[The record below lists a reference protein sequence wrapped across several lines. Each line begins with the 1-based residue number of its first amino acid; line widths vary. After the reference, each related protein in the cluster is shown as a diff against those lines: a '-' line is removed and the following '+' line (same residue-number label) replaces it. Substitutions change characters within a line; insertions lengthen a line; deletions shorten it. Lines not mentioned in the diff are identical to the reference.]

1 MTREMNVTTPR
12 SAAEEARDPSTSPD
26 RLLELTRDHPELQA
40 VIVSNPACP
49 AVARE
54 WILAINPE
62 VRQLHQHAQPPSSEQ
77 APPEPSADPPGE
89 VEEPDPDGVSVWGDV
104 FDRPPAPTPVGR
116 SQKVQVAADRGVV
129 PLGAAGGAGT
139 AGSGPEPPAGLR
151 PAPPPPEAEQDG
163 RGRRGPWLV
172 GCGCLILALILVV
185 AVALGTYLWGGED
198 DSYQRPSSDPA
209 AEQTQETA
217 PEEES
222 AEPEEDPV
230 SPAPEDALE
239 LEEVRSPTGNIA
251 CSLAEDSVG
260 CSVADRDFSEAG
272 LEDCEQGA
280 FSLQVAGDEA
290 APACG
295 ETFGSDSAPALEYD
309 TSAVSG
315 DVACTS
321 EFDGMTCWN
330 TRTGQGFFVNRVT
343 YETF

>member
-1 MTREMNVTTPR
+1 MIALN
-12 SAAEEARDPSTSPD
+12 S
-26 RLLELTRDHPELQA
+26 
-40 VIVSNPACP
+40 
-49 AVARE
+49 
-54 WILAINPE
+54 
-62 VRQLHQHAQPPSSEQ
+62 
-77 APPEPSADPPGE
+77 
-89 VEEPDPDGVSVWGDV
+89 
-104 FDRPPAPTPVGR
+104 
-116 SQKVQVAADRGVV
+116 
-129 PLGAAGGAGT
+129 
-139 AGSGPEPPAGLR
+139 
-151 PAPPPPEAEQDG
+151 
-163 RGRRGPWLV
+163 RGRAKLH
-172 GCGCLILALILVV
+172 CGSTIFRINFNAN
-185 AVALGTYLWGGED
+185 
-198 DSYQRPSSDPA
+198 
-209 AEQTQETA
+209 
-217 PEEES
+217 
-222 AEPEEDPV
+222 
-230 SPAPEDALE
+230 
-239 LEEVRSPTGNIA
+239 TGNIA

>member
-1 MTREMNVTTPR
+1 M
-12 SAAEEARDPSTSPD
+12 
-26 RLLELTRDHPELQA
+26 
-40 VIVSNPACP
+40 
-49 AVARE
+49 
-54 WILAINPE
+54 
-62 VRQLHQHAQPPSSEQ
+62 
-77 APPEPSADPPGE
+77 
-89 VEEPDPDGVSVWGDV
+89 
-104 FDRPPAPTPVGR
+104 
-116 SQKVQVAADRGVV
+116 
-129 PLGAAGGAGT
+129 
-139 AGSGPEPPAGLR
+139 
-151 PAPPPPEAEQDG
+151 
-163 RGRRGPWLV
+163 
-172 GCGCLILALILVV
+172 V